1 METYFLS
8 ESHIQLWL
16 DQLIEK
22 IAAVSH
28 LEESQSEYSLEFE
41 EGRKLVENITGL
53 LTNTSS
59 LPPSRVFEPI
69 IFLIEQRLQGQRI
82 DELTN
87 FNKVMEAMVS
97 EGIALVSGE
106 LNIEPGQF
114 QLWLPAQ
121 TRILQKFL
129 NQPRP

>member
-41 EGRKLVENITGL
+41 EGRK
-53 LTNTSS
+53 
-59 LPPSRVFEPI
+59 
-69 IFLIEQRLQGQRI
+69 
-82 DELTN
+82 
-87 FNKVMEAMVS
+87 
-97 EGIALVSGE
+97 
-106 LNIEPGQF
+106 
-114 QLWLPAQ
+114 
-121 TRILQKFL
+121 
-129 NQPRP
+129 